1 MRAWSKMLFGLGLA
15 VAVAASA
22 FVGRPAAAQDKGTIY
37 YLAPTMIDEFQVETK
52 NMIEL
57 LMGQLGYKVVTL
69 DAQQKADL
77 QNSQMDDA
85 ILQKP
90 KAIILAAV
98 DADAISPGIEK
109 AHAAG
114 IPILVYDRQI
124 TSRPVEFTSVAG
136 TVEIG
141 RLSAGEA
148 VKLLTARNG
157 APKGKILSI
166 MGDSGDSY
174 TLDIEKGFEEVTAK
188 YPDIKVIAKP
198 SKDWEPTNAANTV
211 QDQLLVNTD
220 IDLIFIHADHLT
232 TPIISVLESKG
243 KKKGDILIV
252 DATGMPVGLKLL
264 RDGWVQTIVEPP
276 LYGQVYGLAMFLDHV
291 ISKTPMKPGMYDV
304 VGLQSELSMEKW
316 GPNLRV
322 PGGVITKDNV
332 NEPKFW
338 GNLKPPGVPVPA
350 VP

>member
-1 MRAWSKMLFGLGLA
+1 MRTWSKMLFGLGLV
-15 VAVAASA
+15 VAVATASLA
-22 FVGRPAAAQDKGTIY
+22 GRPALAEGKGTIY
-37 YLAPTMIDEFQVETK
+37 YLAPTLFDEFQVETK
-52 NMIEL
+52 NMVEL
-57 LMGQLGYKVVTL
+57 LFGQLGYKVVTL

-85 ILQKP
+85 ILLKP
-90 KAIILAAV
+90 KAILLAAV
-98 DADAISPGIEK
+98 DSEAISPGIEK

-124 TSRPVEFTSVAG
+124 TNRPVEFTSVAG

-148 VKLLTARNG
+148 VKLLTAKNG

-174 TLDIEKGFEEVTAK
+174 TLDIEKGFEEILAK

-232 TPIISVLESKG
+232 TPIISVLENKG

-264 RDGWVQTIVEPP
+264 RDGWVQTIVEQP

-291 ISKTPMKPGMYDV
+291 ISKTPMKAGTYDV
-304 VGLQSELSMEKW
+304 VGLPSELTMEKW

-332 NEPKFW
+332 DESKFW
-338 GNLKPPGVPVPA
+338 GNLKPPGVPVP
-350 VP
+350 VVK

>member
-1 MRAWSKMLFGLGLA
+1 MRSLLQRLAGLF
-15 VAVAASA
+15 SA
-22 FVGRPAAAQDKGTIY
+22 LVMTAIFGATAMAQDKGTIY
-37 YLAPTMIDEFQVETK
+37 YLAPTLFDEFQVETK
-52 NMIEL
+52 DMVEL
-57 LMGQLGYKVVTL
+57 LFSQLGYKVVTL
-69 DAQQKADL
+69 DAQQRADL
-77 QNSQMDDA
+77 QNSQMDDT

-98 DADAISPGIEK
+98 DYEAISPGIEK

-124 TSRPVEFTSVAG
+124 RNIPVEFTSVAG

-141 RLSAGEA
+141 RLSAAEA
-148 VKLLTARNG
+148 VKLLTAKYG
-157 APKGKILSI
+157 EPKGKVLSI
-166 MGDSGDSY
+166 MGDSADTY
-174 TLDIEKGFEEVTAK
+174 TLDIEQGFEEVMAK
-188 YPDIKVIAKP
+188 TPNIQVIAKP

-211 QDQLLVNTD
+211 QDQILVNPD

-232 TPIISVLESKG
+232 PPIVSVLENAG

-264 RDGWVQTIVEPP
+264 REGWVQTIVEQP
-276 LYGQVYGLAMFLDHV
+276 LYGQVYGMAMFLDH
-291 ISKTPMKPGMYDV
+291 IINKKPIKPGIYDV
-304 VGLQSELSMEKW
+304 VGLPSEITIESW

-332 NEPKFW
+332 DDNKFW
-338 GNLKPPGVPVPA
+338 GNLKPPGVPVPT
-350 VP
+350 VE

>member
-1 MRAWSKMLFGLGLA
+1 MRTFLRTLGSLLAAVMLMAG
-15 VAVAASA
+15 
-22 FVGRPAAAQDKGTIY
+22 VGQSAAAQEKGTIY
-37 YLAPTMIDEFQVETK
+37 YLAPTLFDEFQVETK
-52 NMIEL
+52 DMVEL
-57 LMGQLGYKVVTL
+57 LFGQLGYKVVTL
-69 DAQQKADL
+69 DAQQRADL

-98 DADAISPGIEK
+98 DFDAISPGIEK

-124 TSRPVEFTSVAG
+124 RNRPVEFTSVAG
-136 TVEIG
+136 TVDIG
-141 RLSAGEA
+141 RLSAVEA
-148 VKLLTARNG
+148 VKLLTAKYG
-157 APKGKILSI
+157 EPKGKVLSI
-166 MGDSGDSY
+166 MGDSGDTY
-174 TLDIEKGFEEVTAK
+174 TLDIEQGFEEVMAK
-188 YPDIKVIAKP
+188 NPKIQVIAKP

-264 RDGWVQTIVEPP
+264 RDGWVQTIVEQP

-332 NEPKFW
+332 NESKFW